1 MSEHVSTRSRRTA
14 ALAVTAAVGLVPVG
28 LVAVRPPAA
37 ATPETSVAAVLA
49 TPSYTASWIA
59 IRTGASA
66 GVGLYTASGATGATQ
81 TLASASNCT
90 MNQGSAAGRYVTFSG
105 TTTSTFTESLA
116 SFASGSIGVK
126 EKKSGVSCYQVN
138 SPAEKLRMTLGA
150 GLAATLGYEAVASSA
165 YLDVELKQNAQILA
179 TLTRGSQTHY
189 FALYSGSTV
198 SNPVP
203 DGLSPGQLPA
213 SHKTVCSNSADSG
226 ADSGVNDNCRWPI
239 SAPSWT
245 GPDDGILFDTM
256 TLTALN
262 GSFSLEGGSDGSVL
276 PEAPLSTPDAS
287 IIEVVD
293 GVLDCGASTR
303 TIAAAGDSPQVTV
316 TRLDNAD
323 GSTCVA
329 VPYHLGADP
338 FAAQFVKPLDS
349 QTAAQFVWDVG
360 WSETPAPG
368 TTALGDVVI
377 DYEYP
382 APGQESVTLGWCPA
396 DGYALSGA
404 FVGYSGFPPSADQ
417 EPDLPG
423 TQFACVVSRQAQ
435 PVRGSS
441 RISVQD
447 RVYVYGDAK
456 LSYN

>member
-1 MSEHVSTRSRRTA
+1 MSEHVSTRSRLTVVLA
-14 ALAVTAAVGLVPVG
+14 ATAAVGLVPVG
-28 LVAVRPPAA
+28 LAAVRPPL
-37 ATPETSVAAVLA
+37 ATPPETSVAATLA

-59 IRTGASA
+59 ISTGGSP
-66 GVGLYTASGATGATQ
+66 GVGLFSAAGPVGATQ
-81 TLASASNCT
+81 SLAPAADCT
-90 MNQGSAAGRYVTFSG
+90 MDQGPAAGRYVTFSG
-105 TTTSTFTESLA
+105 TTTSRFTESLA
-116 SFASGSIGVK
+116 SFASGSIGVR

-138 SPAEKLRMTLGA
+138 SSAEKLRISLGD
-150 GLAATLGYEAVASSA
+150 GLASTLGYAALASSA

-189 FALYSGSTV
+189 FALYSGSTIA
-198 SNPVP
+198 NPVP
-203 DGLSPGQLPA
+203 EGLSPGQLPA
-213 SHKTVCSNSADSG
+213 THKTVCSNAADSG

-245 GPDDGILFDTM
+245 GSDDGILFDTM

-262 GSFSLEGGSDGSVL
+262 GSFSLEGGADGSAL
-276 PEAPLSTPDAS
+276 PQAPHSTPDAS

-293 GVLDCGASTR
+293 GALDCGASTR
-303 TIAAAGDSPQVTV
+303 TIPAAGDSPQVSV

-323 GSTCVA
+323 GSACVA
-329 VPYHLGADP
+329 VPYHLGSDP

-349 QTAAQFVWDVG
+349 QTAAQFVWDVV
-360 WSETPAPG
+360 WSESPTPG
-368 TTALGDVVI
+368 STALGDVVI

-382 APGQESVTLGWCPA
+382 EPGQESVTLGWCPA

-404 FVGYSGFPPSADQ
+404 FVGYTGAPPGADQ

-423 TQFACVVSRQAQ
+423 TQFACVISRQAQ
-435 PVRGSS
+435 PVKGSS
-441 RISVQD
+441 RISVKD